1 MATFAPNYHYF
12 IRNFLTI
19 SGKCKY
25 GIKLIDVSKSFLEA
39 MKLKAG
45 PLRADYRRFKSDID
59 TEAKA
64 ALLLSD
70 LSLSDICIEIKVNI
84 F

>member
-1 MATFAPNYHYF
+1 
-12 IRNFLTI
+12 
-19 SGKCKY
+19 
-25 GIKLIDVSKSFLEA
+25 